1 MDTVE
6 ACFGARDNERNWIK
20 RFRLARKVIQ
30 ILSAEILS
38 KRIGS
43 WQTTIHGLIT
53 IELEPLNGEGAET
66 NRQLKDKKFM
76 INLSTDM
83 IISSDDDN
91 LD

>member
-6 ACFGARDNERNWIK
+6 AYFGARDNKRNWIK
-20 RFRLARKVIQ
+20 RFRLARKLIQ
-30 ILSAEILS
+30 ILGAEILS
-38 KRIGS
+38 KPIGS
-43 WQTTIHGLIT
+43 WQITIHSLIT